1 VAFLGYIVI
10 QIAVNIAAVM
20 AAKSFVPG
28 VNIPNDFMS
37 LLEIAGILAFF
48 NIFLKPVAEMIL
60 GPFILVT
67 FGGIILVINAVI
79 LWLAT
84 YFVPAFSFD
93 SIIALAE
100 TTLILA
106 VANFLIALAR
116 RA

>member
-1 VAFLGYIVI
+1 MGYIVI

-20 AAKSFVPG
+20 AAKSFIPG
-28 VNIPNDFMS
+28 VNIPNDFIP
-37 LLEIAGILAFF
+37 LLELAGVLSAF
-48 NIFLKPVAEMIL
+48 NIFLKPVAEMVL

-67 FGGIILVINAVI
+67 FGAMILVINAVI
-79 LWLAT
+79 LWLTT
-84 YFVPAFSFD
+84 YFVPAFSFG
-93 SIIALAE
+93 SVTALAG